1 MIFFLLVLLLS
12 TSAYNIFSNV
22 MLGTGCH
29 SLDEL
34 QKNSKIITKEL
45 KCEKNWITIFSL
57 ANKRTQGNLT
67 DL

>member
-1 MIFFLLVLLLS
+1 
-12 TSAYNIFSNV
+12 